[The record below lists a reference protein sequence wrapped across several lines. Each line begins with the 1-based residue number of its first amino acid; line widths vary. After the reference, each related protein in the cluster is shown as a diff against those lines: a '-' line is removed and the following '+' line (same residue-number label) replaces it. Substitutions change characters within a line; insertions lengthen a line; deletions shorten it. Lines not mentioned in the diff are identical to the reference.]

1 MFWQALHRL
10 HGGRRRADD
19 SERSQIGWERESCW
33 SCARCQKAPKFAGA
47 RKSSLL
53 PSQSS
58 TLLPF
63 AHTHTLSNL
72 PRQTHTNTSATFE
85 TSAIELLLLSSQ
97 FVDRNL
103 FRHSH
108 RISQYK
114 AWLSNSRARL
124 PSCSTRP
131 RSMPQRLPP
140 TRKRMARTASTLAAD
155 LRRPVV
161 ILRDTVSLPLS
172 AALFFFF
179 PLPLHGR
186 TRLPAE
192 HYCMH
197 QHHSHTILPHHRQPL
212 AHTHAISL
220 FLPLFL
226 LRNQLGCNT
235 LQSNPPQHM
244 RQPTPRAVTF
254 QQGLCNG

>member
-63 AHTHTLSNL
+63 VHTHTLSNL

-212 AHTHAISL
+212 AHTHAHTLSSFHSSCCATSSDAIHST
-220 FLPLFL
+220 
-226 LRNQLGCNT
+226 QTHHNT
-235 LQSNPPQHM
+235 
-244 RQPTPRAVTF
+244 
-254 QQGLCNG
+254 